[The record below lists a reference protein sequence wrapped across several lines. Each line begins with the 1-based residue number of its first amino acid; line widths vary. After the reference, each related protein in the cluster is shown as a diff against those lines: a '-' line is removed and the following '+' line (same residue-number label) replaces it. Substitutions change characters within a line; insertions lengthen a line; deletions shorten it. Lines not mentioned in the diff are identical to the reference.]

1 MIDIHKMANEHEEL
15 FPKADLKSQ
24 LIKLDEEVEEAEQ
37 AFDKYLKEL
46 ADVFIVC
53 VGISR
58 FDVDLADEQLK
69 KLYEQVKI
77 YNLDINKIY
86 EYAER
91 KWKINLERPWI
102 WNGKTYKHSK
112 KDGEE

>member
-24 LIKLDEEVEEAEQ
+24 LIKLDEEMEEAEQ

-58 FDVDLADEQLK
+58 FDVDLAEENMLK
-69 KLYEQVKI
+69 IRSVATMH
-77 YNLDINKIY
+77 NLDINKIY